1 MRNLLLVIVS
11 FVLPL
16 LLKAQ
21 QEYGMI
27 DFVENKGQWD
37 DRVKFKGDVN
47 FGSFFIRNGGVT
59 ILQNNPEDY
68 KKVMATMHGHEFMG
82 QQAMRMTDKIVMR
95 SHAYNID
102 FVNANPNLKVVPSK
116 ALETHTNYFVGND
129 PSKWAANCKVY
140 QTIEMKEVYPNV
152 DVRYYTHNNLL
163 KYDIIVKPGGDVKKI
178 ALRYDGVD
186 KLSIRNKELVTN
198 TSLGD
203 FVETYPYS
211 YQSDG
216 KQMKEV
222 AVKYVV
228 KNNIVTFDVKNYDPK
243 ATLVIDPTL
252 VFCSFSRSTGDNWG
266 FTATYGPDGSFFGGG
281 IVFSAGFPTS
291 SGAFQTTFAGGVSD
305 GGLQG
310 FDIGII
316 KLNPNGTNRVYAT
329 YIGGN
334 GNEQPHSLVVD
345 AAGNLVLAGRSNSNN
360 YPSSINGVI
369 GGGGPAR
376 NYDIVVTK
384 LNAAGSGLLG
394 SVRVGGAGDDGVN
407 ISTSR
412 SPSSLSRNYGD
423 DGRSEVILDG
433 GGNILVASNTKSANL
448 DFTVGRYQSTLR
460 GSQDALILKF
470 DPNLNNLL
478 FGTYLGGSLNDA
490 AYVLS
495 VGPNGNIYVAGGTE
509 STDLF
514 AGQSTGTVNPTKSNT
529 ISGYVAELSPDGNT
543 LIRGTYLNSN
553 ATGANTFTQAYGIQF
568 DRNGFAYVMGTTN
581 GAWPLINASA
591 FGSSSQQF
599 IVKLRSDLSAYVYST
614 TFGSGGTTPN
624 ISPTAFLVDRCENV
638 YVSGWGGVMEGYA
651 GVLTGTTNSMPTTAN
666 AVTPPGRSG
675 RQTDGSDFYF
685 FVMRRDAVGPE
696 PLYASFYGQNGGFPD
711 HVDGGTSRFDANGI
725 IYQSMCAA
733 CGLLAPYPTT
743 VGVWGSTKPGSANC
757 NLGMLKIQLDLAGV
771 GSDVSSAIGGV
782 PNDTAG
788 CFPLEVTFRDQVLN
802 ATEYIWNFGDNG
814 AGPIDAS
821 DPAYSSF
828 NIGPL
833 PASTGYTQTHT
844 FNTVGIYRVMMIAI
858 DPSSCNIR
866 DTSYINIRV
875 GDLRANLAA
884 DIVKLAPCEAF
895 NYRFDNLSTTD
906 PSRPFTDTSFVWDFG
921 DGSPR
926 VIAGLNSLTHAYAN
940 PGSYDVKLIL
950 RDTAYCNNPD
960 SLTITVRV
968 AANVEAAFDTP
979 PAGCAP
985 YTANFTNTSIG
996 GLTFEWLFDDPASG
1010 ANNTSTLVNP
1020 THTFNTPG
1028 TYRIRLVA
1036 NDPNTCNLTDTTYF
1050 TIVVNELPEAL
1061 FSFTPVTPQ
1070 VNTPTVFSNQ
1080 SSANAV
1086 RFVWDFGDGE
1096 TLETTS
1102 RANVSHQYNS
1112 TGTFNACLI
1121 AITNTG
1127 CRDTICLPVS
1137 ALIEPALDVPNAF
1150 TPNSGDVN
1158 SIVKVR
1164 GFGIAKMRFII
1175 WNRWGQKVFETND
1188 RNIGWD
1194 GRVKGAVQPM
1204 DVYAYTLEVEFF
1216 DGTKASKKG
1225 DITLIR

>member
-1 MRNLLLVIVS
+1 LRNLLLIIVA

-16 LLKAQ
+16 VSQAQ
-21 QEYGMI
+21 DEYGMI

-37 DRVKFKGDVN
+37 DRVKFKGDVS

-59 ILQNNPEDY
+59 VLQNNPEDY
-68 KKVMATMHGHEFMG
+68 KKLMATMHGHEYMG
-82 QQAMRMTDKIVMR
+82 QQAMRLTDKVVLR

-102 FVNANPNLKVVPSK
+102 FVNASTNLKVVPSK
-116 ALETHTNYFVGND
+116 ALETHANYFLGND
-129 PSKWAANCKVY
+129 ESKWAANCKVY
-140 QTIEMKEVYPNV
+140 QTIEMKEVYPNI

-186 KLSIRNKELVTN
+186 KLSIRNRELVTN

-211 YQSDG
+211 YQNDG
-216 KQMKEV
+216 KKTKEIK
-222 AVKYVV
+222 VKYVV
-228 KNNIVTFDVKNYDPK
+228 KNNIVTFDVQNYDPT

-252 VFCSFSRSTGDNWG
+252 VFCSFARSTGDNWG

-281 IVFSAGFPTS
+281 IVFGSGFPVST
-291 SGAFQTTFAGGVSD
+291 GAFQTVYGGGAD
-305 GGLQG
+305 EGGGNG

-316 KLNPNGTNRVYAT
+316 KLTRNGTNRVYAT

-345 AAGNLVLAGRSNSNN
+345 AAGNLVMAGRSNSAN
-360 YPSSINGVI
+360 YPSQGVF
-369 GGGGPAR
+369 GGGGG
-376 NYDIVVTK
+376 YDIVVTK
-384 LNAAGSGLLG
+384 LNATGSGILG
-394 SVRVGGAGDDGVN
+394 SRRVGGASDDGVN
-407 ISTSR
+407 ITTSR
-412 SPSSLSRNYGD
+412 SGPSSLSRNYGD

-433 GGNILVASNTKSANL
+433 AGNVLVASNTKSAGL
-448 DFTVGRYQSTLR
+448 SFTAGRLQSTLR

-470 DPNLNNLL
+470 DPNLNNLI
-478 FGTYLGGSLNDA
+478 FGTYLGGAGNDA

-509 STDLF
+509 SQDLF
-514 AGQSTGTVNPTKSNT
+514 TTPQSAGTVNPTKDNT
-529 ISGYVAELSPDGNT
+529 ISGYVAEISPDGNT
-543 LIRGTYLNSN
+543 LVKGTYLNSN
-553 ATGANTFTQAYGIQF
+553 ARGANTFTQAYGIQF
-568 DRNGFAYVMGTTN
+568 DRNGFVYVMGTTN
-581 GAWPLINASA
+581 GAWPLVNAVN
-591 FGSSSQQF
+591 FGSNAQQF
-599 IVKLRSDLSAYVYST
+599 IIKLQNDLSAYVYST
-614 TFGSGGTTPN
+614 TFGSGGNTPN

-651 GVLTGTTNSMPTTAN
+651 GVLTGTTNSMVTTPN

-685 FVMRRDAVGPE
+685 FVMRRDAVGPA

-711 HVDGGTSRFDANGI
+711 HVDGGTSRFDANGV

-743 VGVWGSTKPGSANC
+743 VGVWGATKPGSANC

-771 GSDVSSAIGGV
+771 GSNVSSAIGGV

-788 CFPLEVTFRDQVLN
+788 CFPLEVTFTDQVLN
-802 ATEYIWNFGDNG
+802 ATQYIWNFGDNG
-814 AGPIDAS
+814 AGPIDQTHP
-821 DPAYSSF
+821 DYQTF

-833 PASTGYTQTHT
+833 PASTGFTQTHT
-844 FNTVGIYRVMMIAI
+844 FNTVGTYRVMMIAI

-866 DTSYINIRV
+866 DTSYISIRV
-875 GDLRANLAA
+875 GDLRANLVA

-906 PSRPFTDTSFVWDFG
+906 PSRPFSDTSFVWDFG

-940 PGSYDVKLIL
+940 PGTYEVRLVL

-960 SLTITVRV
+960 SVTITLRV

-979 PAGCAP
+979 PSGCAP
-985 YTANFTNTSIG
+985 YTANFNNTSIG

-1010 ANNTSTLVNP
+1010 VDNTSTLINP
-1020 THTFNTPG
+1020 THVFTNPG
-1028 TYRIRLVA
+1028 TYRVRLIA
-1036 NDPNTCNLTDTTYF
+1036 NDPNTCNLIDTTFF
-1050 TIVVNELPEAL
+1050 TIVVNELPDAQ
-1061 FSFTPVTPQ
+1061 FTFAPLTPE
-1070 VNTPTVFSNQ
+1070 VNTPTEFTNQ

-1086 RFVWDFGDGE
+1086 RFVWHFGDGD
-1096 TLETTS
+1096 TLATRS
-1102 RANVSHQYNS
+1102 RSPVKHQYNS

-1121 AITNTG
+1121 AFTNTG
-1127 CRDTICLPVS
+1127 CSDTLCLPVS
-1137 ALIEPALDVPNAF
+1137 ALIVPALDVPNAF
-1150 TPNSGDVN
+1150 TPNSGDEN

-1164 GFGIAKMRFII
+1164 GFGIAKMRFMI
-1175 WNRWGQKVFETND
+1175 WNRWGKKVFESND
-1188 RNIGWD
+1188 RNLGWN
-1194 GRVKGAVQPM
+1194 GRVSGAVQPM